1 MNLPERFDLTY
12 IDSDGTKKRP
22 VMLHRV
28 IYGSIERFIG
38 ILIEHYAGAFPIW
51 LAPTQLTVIP
61 VNPEIHGDY
70 SNKLKEKLA
79 NLGIRVELDD
89 RNEKLGYRMRETQM
103 KKIPYSIIIGD
114 KEMEEGLVSYRKFG
128 EQGTTTV
135 SEAEFIDFVI
145 NKINNKSL

>member
-1 MNLPERFDLTY
+1 V
-12 IDSDGTKKRP
+12 P
-22 VMLHRV
+22 VVLHRA
-28 IYGSIERFIG
+28 IFGTFDRFTAFIIE
-38 ILIEHYAGAFPIW
+38 ETKGAFPLW

-89 RNEKLGYRMRETQM
+89 RNEKLGYRMREAQM

-114 KEMEEGLVSYRKFG
+114 KEMEEGLISYRKFG

-135 SEAEFIDFVI
+135 TEEEFINFVTD
-145 NKINNKSL
+145 KINNKSL